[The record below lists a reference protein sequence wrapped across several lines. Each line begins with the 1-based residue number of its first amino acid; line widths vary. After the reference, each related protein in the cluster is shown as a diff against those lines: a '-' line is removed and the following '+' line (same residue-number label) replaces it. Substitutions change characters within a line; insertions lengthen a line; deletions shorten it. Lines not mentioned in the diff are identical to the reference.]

1 MRRLPLVRLGL
12 AAVTGALLAACGGGG
27 GGGDAES
34 VGPAPP
40 PPSTPTTVGI
50 AGPTRVESG
59 QSAQWQAQ
67 ISPAVAGAAIEWSFG
82 DDSAPTQGAMAD
94 HRYAANGAYTLTLS
108 VTLPGGERRVVQ
120 QALRVGAFA
129 RLEGAGCSGPDRSG
143 WCWQSPAAGARDLV
157 DALFIDEQQGW
168 AVGPGPTILATR
180 DGGATWAAQPA
191 PRAEQPADGAD
202 PALDRLD
209 RLRFADA
216 RNGIAVSMLTGRL
229 LRTSDGGGTWEAV
242 EGSGLSLLSGAWM
255 PDAGT
260 LLLSG
265 RRWTAS
271 TQPYGEDVSRISTD
285 GGLSWRDA
293 AALVTMVTAG
303 PTLWQAGLQAKV
315 SRDLGL
321 TFQDVGPPAPSPT
334 NLFVP
339 APPPP
344 LWLPLRSPRLDDTEL
359 LLQVADINAAGGD
372 WLLRLPDQGRTAIN
386 AVVDPPLP
394 ALTDL
399 QSMSSTDGGELWA
412 SFRTAPIYEGT
423 AFRSDW
429 QRARSSDGGQHWQL
443 VGDVMPTQG
452 YGTLLRLDRQGWLL
466 ASGEQR
472 AWIFDDGDP
481 QAGSRDLPEAGAEL
495 GAASR
500 SGRRLLLGFGFG
512 GAGSRWYTAADA
524 GAPWKLL
531 PGGQPH
537 DGGLWNVGGLWFFD
551 GRRGLAFSEQ
561 GWART
566 DDGGQRWTVGPA
578 TAGMPNVSL
587 HFTRD
592 GVGWGLSGGQLLRSD
607 DRGASWQARPTPAGS
622 ASRVQFIDGQRGWI
636 EVTACDFFAGCSVE
650 LHVTAD
656 AGNSWQRRSVPAQA
670 VSYWRNGWVFADERV
685 GMTYGYDLWTKQ
697 HLYWATA
704 DGGKTWTPSSV
715 PAALNDST
723 ADAPFV
729 LDAGHAWMLRRTA
742 GLWRDSH
749 QTELFFTADGGKTWT
764 ERGRLPARVAVYNLA
779 FADADHGWAVGSGGL
794 VLRTRDGGRHWE
806 VQPTQASGRDL
817 YVVTAVDAHTAWIGG
832 VRGTIIS
839 TSTGGD

>member
-12 AAVTGALLAACGGGG
+12 AAATGVLLAACGGGG
-27 GGGDAES
+27 TGS
-34 VGPAPP
+34 VGPTP
-40 PPSTPTTVGI
+40 PTTVGI

-59 QSAQWQAQ
+59 QPAQWQAQ
-67 ISPAVAGAAIEWSFG
+67 ISPAVAGAAIEWNFG
-82 DDSAPTQGAMAD
+82 DDSAPAQGAMAD
-94 HRYAANGAYTLTLS
+94 HRYAASGAYTLTLS
-108 VTLPGGERRVVQ
+108 VMLPGGERRVVQ

-129 RLEGAGCSGPDRSG
+129 RLEGARCSGPDRSG
-143 WCWQSPAAGARDLV
+143 WCWQSPAAGAHDLV

-168 AVGPGPTILATR
+168 AAGPGPTILATR
-180 DGGATWAAQPA
+180 DGGATWAAQPV
-191 PRAEQPADGAD
+191 PRAKQPADGAD

-209 RLRFADA
+209 LLRFADA
-216 RNGIAVSMLTGRL
+216 RNGIVASMLTGRL
-229 LRTSDGGGTWEAV
+229 LRTGNGGGAWETV
-242 EGSGLSLLSGAWM
+242 DGSGLSLLSGAWM
-255 PDAGT
+255 PDART
-260 LLLSG
+260 LVLSG

-303 PTLWQAGLQAKV
+303 PTLWQGGVQTKV

-321 TFQDVGPPAPSPT
+321 TFQDVGPRAPAPGP
-334 NLFVP
+334 FVVMQP
-339 APPPP
+339 AP

-359 LLQVADINAAGGD
+359 LLQVAGINAAGSD
-372 WLLRLPDQGRTAIN
+372 WLLRLLDQGRTAID

-394 ALTDL
+394 ALVDL
-399 QSMSSTDGGELWA
+399 RGMGPTDGGALWA
-412 SFRTAPIYEGT
+412 SFRTAPIDSGSEP
-423 AFRSDW
+423 FRSDW

-443 VGDVMPTQG
+443 VGDVMPTRG

-466 ASGEQR
+466 ASGEPR
-472 AWIFDDGDP
+472 AWLFADGDA
-481 QAGSRDLPEAGAEL
+481 QAGSRDLPEAGTEL
-495 GAASR
+495 GTASR
-500 SGRRLLLGFGFG
+500 SGQRLLLGYGFG

-524 GAPWKLL
+524 AAPWKLL
-531 PGGQPH
+531 PGGQPY

-566 DDGGQRWTVGPA
+566 DDGGQHW
-578 TAGMPNVSL
+578 TAGPLTAGTPNVSL

-592 GVGWGLSGGQLLRSD
+592 GVGWGLSGGQLRRSA
-607 DRGASWQARPTPAGS
+607 DRGASWQARPMPA
-622 ASRVQFIDGQRGWI
+622 AAANRVQFVDGQRGWI
-636 EVTACDFFAGCSVE
+636 EVTVCDFVTGCGIQ

-656 AGNSWQRRSVPAQA
+656 AGNSWQQRSIPAQA
-670 VSYWRNGWVFADERV
+670 VSSWGNGWVFADERV
-685 GMTYGYDLWTKQ
+685 GMTYGYDLWAKQ
-697 HLYWATA
+697 PVYWATT
-704 DGGKTWTPSSV
+704 DGGKTWMPSSV
-715 PAALNDST
+715 PAALNDGN
-723 ADAPFV
+723 AAAPFV
-729 LDAGHAWMLRRTA
+729 LDAGHAWLLQRSQ

-749 QTELFFTADGGKTWT
+749 QTVLWFTGDGGKTWT

-817 YVVTAVDAHTAWIGG
+817 SVVTTVDAHTAWIGG